1 MVELAREQVK
11 LRPVEN
17 DMEEFDRW
25 CGMYGLK
32 NVVRID
38 AYPRLIEDYDR
49 QADYLEGLAK
59 ALREAK
65 RRRLTLAKASPQ
77 ELARI
82 ASTTENEMHMTHSL
96 MKKELVIDRKNS
108 DANKKN

>member
-1 MVELAREQVK
+1 MVELAREQAAI
-11 LRPVEN
+11 RPVED
-17 DMEEFDRW
+17 DMEKFERW

-38 AYPRLIEDYDR
+38 FYPRMIEDYDTMAEYAER
-49 QADYLEGLAK
+49 LAK

-65 RRRLTLAKASPQ
+65 RRRLALAKTTPQ

-82 ASTTENEMHMTHSL
+82 ASKTETEMHMTHAL
-96 MKKELVIDRKNS
+96 MKQELIIDRKKS
-108 DANKKN
+108 GV